1 LKLVATGPFE
11 NTYLTINK
19 LLSDADFIARHR
31 QNTQD
36 FTRERTLTFRRL
48 VMLLINQL
56 KGSLQDELDRFFRVH
71 SPSRL
76 FQRVVTGAA
85 LSKARK
91 KLKASAFIEL
101 NEKSM
106 ETFYEEFPLQNRWHG
121 FRLLAVD
128 GSKVELPSDPEVE
141 KKFGLHKTSGRP
153 MGLLSTLYDLNNRL
167 WLHAELVPT
176 SIGERELA
184 LEHLK
189 NTRRDDLLIYDR
201 GYPAFWFFS
210 LHKQA
215 ERNFCIR
222 LQRGLFA
229 ETDAFFT
236 SGESEAIV
244 QITASKHS
252 RRKCRHYGVPSSP
265 VNLRLIRVELNSGGV
280 EVLATSLLDSKCH
293 PADLFGDLYHRRWGH
308 EEGYKHLKMH
318 AELQNWS
325 GKKLHTI
332 FQDLHA
338 KLLTLNLAAIQE
350 AAAQILVDQNTK
362 GRKRRY
368 QVNRAQALSQMKDVI
383 VKILDS
389 TSPRSW
395 LRRLVLSMASNIN
408 AIRPGRK
415 FERKHRLGA
424 GVRVRPGYKS
434 GR

>member
-1 LKLVATGPFE
+1 LKLVAIGPFE
-11 NTYLTINK
+11 NTYSAISK

-31 QNTQD
+31 QHTQD

-76 FQRVVTGAA
+76 FQRVVTNAA

-101 NEKSM
+101 NEKSL

-141 KKFGLHKTSGRP
+141 EQFGLHETSGRP

-176 SIGERELA
+176 SIGERA
-184 LEHLK
+184 SVREHLK
-189 NTRRDDLLIYDR
+189 KTNQDDLLVYDR

-210 LHKQA
+210 LHKQV
-215 ERNFCIR
+215 ERNFCVR
-222 LQRGLFA
+222 LQRGLSK
-229 ETDAFFT
+229 EVDDFFT
-236 SGESEAIV
+236 LGESEAIV
-244 QITASKHS
+244 RITASKKS
-252 RRKCRHYGVPSSP
+252 RSKCQHYGVPSSP
-265 VNLRLIRVELNSGGV
+265 VNLRLIRVELDSGGV
-280 EVLATSLLDSKCH
+280 EVLATSLLDSKRY
-293 PADLFGDLYHRRWGH
+293 PTNLFADLYHRRWNH
-308 EEGYKHLKMH
+308 EEGYKQLKIH

-325 GKKLHTI
+325 GRKLHTI

-338 KLLTLNLAAIQE
+338 KLLTLNLAAMQE
-350 AAAQILVDQNTK
+350 AAAQILVDQNTQ
-362 GRKRRY
+362 GRKHRY
-368 QVNRAQALSQMKDVI
+368 QVNRVQALSQMKDVI
-383 VKILDS
+383 VRILDS
-389 TSPRSW
+389 PNPRSW
-395 LRRLVLSMASNIN
+395 LRRLAISMANNIN
-408 AIRPGRK
+408 AVRPGRK
-415 FERKHRLGA
+415 FERKPRLGA
-424 GVRVRPGYKS
+424 GIRVRPGYK
-434 GR
+434 